1 MIKKQVVS
9 ICKDNKLLLNDKT
22 SFRFCRKL
30 TFNIKTHNPQENIK
44 ARAAF
49 AFLLDR
55 VAQKKE
61 IRNHSLGRR
70 FCGLQKFFEVLGRYS
85 IDWHAI
91 SNGAHG
97 AENTAG
103 CGRTPIFMEFDLRLT
118 RYAVLHGRVYRFRLF
133 YGTH

>member
-55 VAQKKE
+55 VAQKKK
-61 IRNHSLGRR
+61 S
-70 FCGLQKFFEVLGRYS
+70 
-85 IDWHAI
+85 AI
-91 SNGAHG
+91 
-97 AENTAG
+97 
-103 CGRTPIFMEFDLRLT
+103 TP
-118 RYAVLHGRVYRFRLF
+118 
-133 YGTH
+133 